1 MNLENFILG
10 FFDFVGNI
18 DFNIF
23 GTALFVLL
31 GLFWIVLIGWVWI
44 DSGERTSNTSYR
56 VIYLLLVIILNIPG
70 LIIYFIIRPSETIEQ
85 IYWADLER
93 RYLKYETA
101 ELGDCSKC
109 GSQLLP
115 GYIYCTNCG
124 NEIKKK
130 CPTCGVMI
138 GKNVKFCAY
147 CGTQVGSRAVKEEE
161 YPSVEVMEQQI
172 LASKEEAT
180 DTVESKRLRY
190 KQSGSFVVK
199 LGNIVISNWKRLLEL
214 IKSKTEQVELVKDE
228 KKIER
233 VEEKKIVSSKKKK
246 KNKKKKRR

>member
-1 MNLENFILG
+1 MGLENFILS

-18 DFNIF
+18 DFNVF
-23 GTALFVLL
+23 GTALITLL
-31 GLFWIVLIGWVWI
+31 GVFWIVLIGWVWI
-44 DSGERTSNTSYR
+44 DSGERTSNRSIR
-56 VIYLLLVIILNIPG
+56 IVYLLLVIIFNIPG

-93 RYLKYETA
+93 RYLKYETS

-130 CPTCGVMI
+130 CPSCEVMI
-138 GKNVKFCAY
+138 GKNVKFCPH
-147 CGTQVGSRAVKEEE
+147 CGTQVGSRAVKEEG
-161 YPSVEVMEQQI
+161 YPTVEVMEQQI

-190 KQSGSFVVK
+190 KQSGSFVIK
-199 LGNIVISNWKRLLEL
+199 LGDIVISSWKKLLNLTKEKL
-214 IKSKTEQVELVKDE
+214 ETVSVKEEKDIPVE
-228 KKIER
+228 KKLS
-233 VEEKKIVSSKKKK
+233 SSKKKK
-246 KNKKKKRR
+246 KNKKRKKR

>member
-23 GTALFVLL
+23 GTALVVLL

-56 VIYLLLVIILNIPG
+56 VIYLLLVVILNIPG

-138 GKNVKFCAY
+138 AKNVKFCAY

-199 LGNIVISNWKRLLEL
+199 LGNIVISNWKKLMEVV
-214 IKSKTEQVELVKDE
+214 KSKTERTEEVREEKRVEKVAE
-228 KKIER
+228 KK
-233 VEEKKIVSSKKKK
+233 VVSGKKKK
-246 KNKKKKRR
+246 KNKKKKKR

>member
-23 GTALFVLL
+23 GTALVVLL

-56 VIYLLLVIILNIPG
+56 VIYLLLVVILNIPG

-138 GKNVKFCAY
+138 AKNVKFCAY

-180 DTVESKRLRY
+180 DTVRAKRLRY

-199 LGNIVISNWKRLLEL
+199 LGNIVISNWKKL
-214 IKSKTEQVELVKDE
+214 IEVVKSKTERTEEVKEEKRVEKVAE
-228 KKIER
+228 KK
-233 VEEKKIVSSKKKK
+233 VVSGKKKK
-246 KNKKKKRR
+246 KNKKKKKR